1 MIQITPHMR
10 ILVAVEPIDFR
21 AGIDGLLN
29 HCRKLL
35 WADSFSGVLF
45 VFGNRARTA
54 LKVLVYDGQ
63 GFWMCHKRLSTGK
76 FTWWPAGHEQGR
88 TLYAGIERC
97 LGHEPTNQVVG
108 QQMNPHLFLIHLW
121 SLTTEHVHAQGGLDV
136 AQVEFHVPVLPVQL
150 GQFGLSNLAV
160 IEHRG
165 NQDLAVD
172 LDFPHS
178 KLIREGLV
186 MLLRHPLW
194 AGLRLRSVHQVIVFA
209 QSLAAMTI
217 GDARAVLF
225 EQNLY
230 AGCPQRCAQEVIA
243 IEGIG

>member
-76 FTWWPAGHEQGR
+76 FTWWPAG
-88 TLYAGIERC
+88 AGPHAVRRHRAL
-97 LGHEPTNQVVG
+97 LG
-108 QQMNPHLFLIHLW
+108 
-121 SLTTEHVHAQGGLDV
+121 S
-136 AQVEFHVPVLPVQL
+136 
-150 GQFGLSNLAV
+150 
-160 IEHRG
+160 
-165 NQDLAVD
+165 
-172 LDFPHS
+172 
-178 KLIREGLV
+178 
-186 MLLRHPLW
+186 
-194 AGLRLRSVHQVIVFA
+194 
-209 QSLAAMTI
+209 
-217 GDARAVLF
+217 
-225 EQNLY
+225 
-230 AGCPQRCAQEVIA
+230 
-243 IEGIG
+243 